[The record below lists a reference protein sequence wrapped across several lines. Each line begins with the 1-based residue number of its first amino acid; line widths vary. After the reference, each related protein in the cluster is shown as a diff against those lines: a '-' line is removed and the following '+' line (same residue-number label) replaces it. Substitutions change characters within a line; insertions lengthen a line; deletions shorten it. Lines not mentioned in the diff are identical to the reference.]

1 MKSDLERLVADSQE
15 RKLPDLVKR
24 EVVAP
29 YAPGNALAVI
39 GMRRTGKTWFCYQQ
53 MQDLA
58 SNGVA
63 RERML
68 YMNFEDERLLSF
80 SARDFQSLLD
90 AFYRRN
96 PDVMDTE
103 CYFFF
108 DEIQQVDGWPRF
120 VRRLL
125 DQGNAQV
132 TVTGSSARLLG
143 AEIHTSLRGRALPC
157 EMFPFSFAEYI
168 AAAGDARPS
177 RAPSSK
183 ESLKLEAACLSYLMT
198 GGFPGVV
205 SLDKAT
211 QRQMLQQYLDV
222 VILRD
227 VIERHGVTS
236 VPALRA
242 LVRHVI
248 HAPATRLSINK
259 LYNDFRS
266 RGLSCSK
273 NSLHAFMAHLADAY
287 LLYQV
292 PIHTRSERVR
302 RANPQKVYLVDTGLL
317 SAASADTTGDRGAM
331 LENLVFLHLRRTG
344 AIIEYFQGGKGI
356 ETDFVVRDP
365 MSGAVTQLIQACW
378 SLDAPETRQR
388 ELRGLHAAMVELDC
402 AHGTIVTWQDEANLV
417 DDKDI
422 SVIPAWRF
430 LLPDGG

>member
-1 MKSDLERLVADSQE
+1 
-15 RKLPDLVKR
+15 
-24 EVVAP
+24 
-29 YAPGNALAVI
+29 
-39 GMRRTGKTWFCYQQ
+39 
-53 MQDLA
+53 
-58 SNGVA
+58 
-63 RERML
+63 
-68 YMNFEDERLLSF
+68 
-80 SARDFQSLLD
+80 
-90 AFYRRN
+90 
-96 PDVMDTE
+96 
-103 CYFFF
+103 
-108 DEIQQVDGWPRF
+108 
-120 VRRLL
+120 
-125 DQGNAQV
+125 
-132 TVTGSSARLLG
+132 
-143 AEIHTSLRGRALPC
+143 
-157 EMFPFSFAEYI
+157 MFPFSFAEYI
-168 AAAGDARPS
+168 AASSGAHPS
-177 RAPSSK
+177 RVPSSK
-183 ESLKLEAACLSYLMT
+183 ERLKLEAACLSYMLT

-205 SLDKAT
+205 SLDAVT

-317 SAASADTTGDRGAM
+317 SAASADTTSDRGAM

-344 AIIEYFQGGKGI
+344 AIIEYFHGGKGI

-378 SLDAPETRQR
+378 SLDSPVTRER
-388 ELRGLHAAMVELDC
+388 ELRGLHAAMVELGC
-402 AHGTIVTWQDEANLV
+402 RRGTIVSWQDESDLV
-417 DDKDI
+417 DDNDI

-430 LLPDGG
+430 LLPDGA

>member
-1 MKSDLERLVADSQE
+1 MKLELDRLVADSQD
-15 RKLPDLVKR
+15 RMLPDLIRRHVI
-24 EVVAP
+24 AP
-29 YAPGNALAVI
+29 RAPGNALAVI

-53 MQDLA
+53 MQDLM
-58 SNGVA
+58 SEGVA

-68 YMNFEDERLLSF
+68 YMNFEDERLLAF
-80 SARDFQSLLD
+80 SANDFQPLLD

-96 PDVMDTE
+96 PAVIDTE
-103 CYFFF
+103 CHFFF
-108 DEIQQVDGWPRF
+108 DEIQEVEGWPHF
-120 VRRLL
+120 IRRLL
-125 DQGNAQV
+125 DQGNAQI
-132 TVTGSSARLLG
+132 TITGSSARLLS

-157 EMFPFSFAEYI
+157 EIFPFSFSEYI
-168 AAAGDARPS
+168 AAVGGEHPS
-177 RAPSSK
+177 RVPSSK
-183 ESLKLEAACLSYLMT
+183 ERLMVEATCLSYMLT

-205 SLDKAT
+205 SLDAST

-259 LYNDFRS
+259 IYNDFRS

-273 NSLHAFMAHLADAY
+273 NSLHAFMDHLADAY

-292 PIHTRSERVR
+292 PIHTRSERIR

-317 SAASADTTGDRGAM
+317 SAASADTTSDRGAM

-344 AIIEYFQGGKGI
+344 AIIEYFHASKGI

-365 MSGAVTQLIQACW
+365 MSGAITELIQVCW
-378 SLDAPETRQR
+378 SLESPATLQR
-388 ELRGLHAAMVELDC
+388 ELRGLRAAMADLGC
-402 AHGTIVTWQDEANLV
+402 PHGTIVSWQEESALVADE
-417 DDKDI
+417 DI

-430 LLPDGG
+430 VLG